1 MKNHWA
7 IAIGINQ
14 YQRFQ
19 PLSYAK
25 QDAEGLHNFLVN
37 EIGFFSEQCLLFTD
51 TSPPVLGKSTYPNR
65 ENLQEWLNQIPKNN
79 LQPGD
84 IFWFFFSGYGVSTS
98 AEDYLMP
105 VDGNPDLLNETG
117 ISIQSLFTSLKAF
130 PTDNH
135 IVLLDMNRSQG
146 IRTGET
152 IGTQT
157 MDLAKKLGI
166 PTILSC
172 QPSQFSR
179 ETSTLQHGFFTA
191 ALLEGLRSRR
201 CQTWEKLDNYLS
213 DRLPQLC
220 EQHWRPRQ
228 EPFIIFPLEK
238 ATQEILP
245 SQEIAAETINNIV
258 PSLTTP
264 ALVNSAQNLPY
275 SAISETASTNGVVP
289 ANVISDQNL
298 VTSPPSMN
306 GNGAIKKVTFT
317 ENPPPLQQSPPLP
330 KPPAKT
336 TGKLVISQWLQSL
349 LWGGVAALAMV
360 GILMFLEQGRWF
372 SGMRKS
378 DPGLVSDSTLIKP
391 NNSAQPLT
399 TNSEA
404 NNKLNQVPA
413 NQNLLD
419 AARMQL
425 HKNPASKFSDAIK
438 QARAV
443 KSSDPLYQQ
452 AQQDIDRW
460 SRVILDIAEGRAQQ
474 GNFEQAISAALLV
487 SDDRGKIYQDAQQ
500 KITQWQQKIQN
511 HQDHKKLLEKAKE
524 LAQGDSASAYS
535 DAIFQ
540 ARKIPP
546 NDSQYKQAQKNINI
560 WSQNILD
567 IAKTR
572 ALEGKVPAAI
582 AAAKLVP
589 DDQPVLYKEAQILI
603 NNWQK
608 TSQPEVNQKILQQ
621 AKKLAKGEQA
631 SAYNQAIALVSKIT
645 NGAEYNEAQQLVNQ
659 WSAKILEL
667 AQARAD
673 KKQYKQAIQAASLVP
688 EKTPTYA
695 AAKKA
700 IIEWQ
705 KQILP

>member
-25 QDAEGLHNFLVN
+25 HDAEGLHNFLVN
-37 EIGFFSEQCLLFTD
+37 EIGFSSEQCLLFTD
-51 TSPPVLGKSTYPNR
+51 TSPPVLGKPTYPNR
-65 ENLQEWLNQIPKNN
+65 ENIQEWLNQISKNN

-105 VDGNPDLLNETG
+105 IDGNPDLLNETA
-117 ISIQSLFTSLKAF
+117 ISIQSLFTTLKAF

-152 IGTQT
+152 IGSQT
-157 MDLAKKLGI
+157 MELAKKLGI

-213 DRLPQLC
+213 DRLPQLS

-228 EPFIIFPLEK
+228 EPLIIFPLEK

-245 SQEIAAETINNIV
+245 NQEIVPETNNNIF

-264 ALVNSAQNLPY
+264 ALVNSAQSLSY
-275 SAISETASTNGVVP
+275 SEISQTNSTNGAVP
-289 ANVISDQNL
+289 TNVITNQPL
-298 VTSPPSMN
+298 ITSPPPVN
-306 GNGAIKKVTFT
+306 GNGGVKTAILP
-317 ENPPPLQQSPPLP
+317 ENTLLQQSPPLP
-330 KPPAKT
+330 KPPEKP
-336 TGKLVISQWLQSL
+336 TGKIKIYQWMRSL

-372 SGMRKS
+372 SGLRKS
-378 DPGLVSDSTLIKP
+378 DSGLVSDSTVNKP
-391 NNSAQPLT
+391 NNPAQPFT

-404 NNKLNQVPA
+404 NNKLNQLPG

-425 HKNPASKFSDAIK
+425 HKNSASKFSDAIK
-438 QARAV
+438 KAREV
-443 KSSDPLYQQ
+443 KANDPLYQQ

-487 SDDRGKIYQDAQQ
+487 SDDQGKIYQDAQQ
-500 KITQWQQKIQN
+500 KIAQWQQKIQN
-511 HQDHKKLLEKAKE
+511 HQDNKKLLEKAQD
-524 LAQGDSASAYS
+524 LAKGDVASAYS

-546 NDSQYKQAQKNINI
+546 HDSRYKQAQQNIDR
-560 WSQNILD
+560 WSRDILD
-567 IAKTR
+567 IAKSR
-572 ALEGKVPAAI
+572 ALEGKITAAI

-589 DDQPVLYKEAQILI
+589 DDRPVLYKEAQLLI

-608 TSQPEVNQKILQQ
+608 SSSPQFNQEILQK

-645 NGAEYNEAQQLVNQ
+645 NGEEYKEAQQLINQ
-659 WSAKILEL
+659 WSEKILQL
-667 AQARAD
+667 AQTRAE

-688 EKTPTYA
+688 EKTPTYSA
-695 AAKKA
+695 AQKA
-700 IIEWQ
+700 ITEWQ
-705 KQILP
+705 KQISP